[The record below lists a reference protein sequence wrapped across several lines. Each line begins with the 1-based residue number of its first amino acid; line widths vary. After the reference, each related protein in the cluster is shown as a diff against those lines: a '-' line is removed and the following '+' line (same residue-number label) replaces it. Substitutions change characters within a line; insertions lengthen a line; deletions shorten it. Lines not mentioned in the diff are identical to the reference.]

1 MLLYAQ
7 LKGSN
12 LNESEGD
19 NPKGKIEN
27 RISKSSGKCRKDET
41 EKEARKATLS
51 KSIKW
56 TLRGTCGLTDKLF
69 GTGH

>member
-27 RISKSSGKCRKDET
+27 RISRQGAGRKLAKENGNALNRSRIG
-41 EKEARKATLS
+41 KEA
-51 KSIKW
+51 
-56 TLRGTCGLTDKLF
+56 
-69 GTGH
+69 H